1 MATNVLGVLLGWLY
15 NSLALGVLHCG
26 FSLAAFTFLPATP
39 YELVRSG
46 HSERLIPLLQNLRG
60 DQGGS
65 IQEEASFIIRY
76 LREEQ
81 SDQSLPDTV

>member
-39 YELVRSG
+39 YELVRGG
-46 HSERLIPLLQNLRG
+46 HSEQLIPLLQNLRG

-65 IQEEASFIIRY
+65 IEEEASFIIRY
-76 LREEQ
+76 LKEEQ
-81 SDQSLPDTV
+81 PDQS

>member
-15 NSLALGVLHCG
+15 NSLALGVIHCG
-26 FSLAAFTFLPATP
+26 FSLAAFAFLHPTP

-46 HSERLIPLLQNLRG
+46 RFESLIPLLQNLRG

-65 IQEEASFIIRY
+65 IEEEARSIIRY
-76 LREEQ
+76 LKENNH
-81 SDQSLPDTV
+81 PIITI